1 MNINI
6 FDSAIIVAAIA
17 GGITGALVAVVVSLG
32 VIRAQR
38 HLGGTSVGAP
48 RPNTEWR
55 VPSGPLARHLAHA
68 EPATTPIQTDESTRP
83 PE

>member
-6 FDSAIIVAAIA
+6 FDSAIIIAAIA
-17 GGITGALVAVVVSLG
+17 GGITGALVALVVSLG

-38 HLGGTSVGAP
+38 HLGGTTVGAP
-48 RPNTEWR
+48 KPSGEWR

-68 EPATTPIQTDESTRP
+68 EPAAAETPRITRP
-83 PE
+83 AE

>member
-6 FDSAIIVAAIA
+6 FDSAIIVAAVA

-48 RPNTEWR
+48 QPSTEWR

-68 EPATTPIQTDESTRP
+68 EAPAQPEQKDETVRP
-83 PE
+83 QE

>member
-6 FDSAIIVAAIA
+6 FDSAIIIAAIA

-38 HLGGTSVGAP
+38 HLGGTTIGAP
-48 RPNTEWR
+48 QPSREWR
-55 VPSGPLARHLAHA
+55 VPSGPLARHLAQA
-68 EPATTPIQTDESTRP
+68 ETPALTEQKDETIRP
-83 PE
+83 QE

>member
-6 FDSAIIVAAIA
+6 FDSAIIIAAIA
-17 GGITGALVAVVVSLG
+17 GGITGGLVAVVVSLG

-38 HLGGTSVGAP
+38 HLGGTTVGAP
-48 RPNTEWR
+48 QPTTEWR

-68 EPATTPIQTDESTRP
+68 EAPAQPEQRDETVRP
-83 PE
+83 QE

>member
-1 MNINI
+1 MNI

-38 HLGGTSVGAP
+38 HLGGTTVGAP
-48 RPNTEWR
+48 HPTTEWR
-55 VPSGPLARHLAHA
+55 TPSGPLARHLAHA
-68 EPATTPIQTDESTRP
+68 EGKPHPEQKDEATRP

>member
-48 RPNTEWR
+48 HPNTEWR

-68 EPATTPIQTDESTRP
+68 EAPAPTEQKDEATRP
-83 PE
+83 AE

>member
-17 GGITGALVAVVVSLG
+17 GGVTGALVAVVVSLG

-38 HLGGTSVGAP
+38 HLGGTTFGAP
-48 RPNTEWR
+48 QPSGEWR

-68 EPATTPIQTDESTRP
+68 DAPAEPVQRDEASRP
-83 PE
+83 PQ

>member
-1 MNINI
+1 MNI

-38 HLGGTSVGAP
+38 HLGGTTVGAP
-48 RPNTEWR
+48 HPSTEWR
-55 VPSGPLARHLAHA
+55 VPTGPLARHLAQA
-68 EPATTPIQTDESTRP
+68 EARP
-83 PE
+83 SEPKEEAARQPE

>member
-1 MNINI
+1 MNI

-17 GGITGALVAVVVSLG
+17 GGVTGALVALVVSLG

-48 RPNTEWR
+48 HPSTEWR
-55 VPSGPLARHLAHA
+55 TPSGPLARHLAHA
-68 EPATTPIQTDESTRP
+68 EPAQAPVQTDEAARP
-83 PE
+83 PQ

>member
-1 MNINI
+1 MNI

-48 RPNTEWR
+48 HPTTEWR
-55 VPSGPLARHLAHA
+55 TPSGPLARHLAHA
-68 EPATTPIQTDESTRP
+68 DTQPRAEQKDEATRP

>member
-6 FDSAIIVAAIA
+6 FDSAIVVSAIA

-38 HLGGTSVGAP
+38 HLGGTTVGAP
-48 RPNTEWR
+48 QPSTEWR
-55 VPSGPLARHLAHA
+55 TPSGPLARHLAQA
-68 EPATTPIQTDESTRP
+68 EPAANPVQPDEANRP
-83 PE
+83 QE

>member
-6 FDSAIIVAAIA
+6 FDSAIIIAAIA

-38 HLGGTSVGAP
+38 HLGATTVGTPQPRSV
-48 RPNTEWR
+48 WR
-55 VPSGPLARHLAHA
+55 APSGPLARHLSHA
-68 EPATTPIQTDESTRP
+68 EAAQPEQKDETRSKD
-83 PE
+83 

>member
-17 GGITGALVAVVVSLG
+17 GGVTGALVAVVVSLG

-48 RPNTEWR
+48 QPKSEWR

-68 EPATTPIQTDESTRP
+68 EAAEPDQKDETVRP
-83 PE
+83 QE

>member
-6 FDSAIIVAAIA
+6 FDSAIIIAAIA
-17 GGITGALVAVVVSLG
+17 GGITGALVAAVVSLG

-48 RPNTEWR
+48 HPSREWR
-55 VPSGPLARHLAHA
+55 APSGPLARHLAQA
-68 EPATTPIQTDESTRP
+68 EAPAVPEQKDEAVRP

>member
-17 GGITGALVAVVVSLG
+17 GGVTGALVALVVSLG
-32 VIRAQR
+32 VVRAQR

-48 RPNTEWR
+48 HPGTEWR
-55 VPSGPLARHLAHA
+55 TPTGPLARHLAHA
-68 EPATTPIQTDESTRP
+68 EPAPAPAETDEAARP
-83 PE
+83 PQ

>member
-1 MNINI
+1 MNI

-38 HLGGTSVGAP
+38 HLGGTTVGAP
-48 RPNTEWR
+48 HPSSEWR
-55 VPSGPLARHLAHA
+55 TPGGPLARHLAHA
-68 EPATTPIQTDESTRP
+68 EPAASPVRTDETSRTS
-83 PE
+83 E

>member
-1 MNINI
+1 MNI
-6 FDSAIIVAAIA
+6 FDSAIVVAAIA

-38 HLGGTSVGAP
+38 HLGGTTVGAP
-48 RPNTEWR
+48 QSSSEWR

-68 EPATTPIQTDESTRP
+68 EAPPRPEQKDETVRP
-83 PE
+83 QD

>member
-1 MNINI
+1 MNI

-38 HLGGTSVGAP
+38 HLGGTTVGAP
-48 RPNTEWR
+48 HPSSEWR
-55 VPSGPLARHLAHA
+55 VPTGPLARHLAHA
-68 EPATTPIQTDESTRP
+68 EAPAPDQNDEAVRP
-83 PE
+83 QE